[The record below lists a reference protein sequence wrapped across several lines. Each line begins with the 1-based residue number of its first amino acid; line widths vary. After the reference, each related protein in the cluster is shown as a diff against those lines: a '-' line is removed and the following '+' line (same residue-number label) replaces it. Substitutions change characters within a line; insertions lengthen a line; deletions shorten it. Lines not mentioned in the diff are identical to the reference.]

1 MAKLQLMFIFQSPK
15 PSTLNL
21 VNIHFP
27 QNKSSITASCNRT
40 RSNYCLKSLF
50 QLPLD
55 HPDLEHITN
64 ATNCS
69 KSFHWHHTLT
79 QLKFHYLPSNLYFNM
94 IQNTQEIKRTLLT
107 RRNRTKYANFEEDS
121 LSSYVQHK
129 NRKTNNS
136 TLLVSVR
143 CLEAGE
149 RKRAWDSSLKIC
161 MFCPVSSD

>member
-1 MAKLQLMFIFQSPK
+1 MPATMAKLQLMFIFQSPK

-94 IQNTQEIKRTLLT
+94 IQNTQEIKRTLF
-107 RRNRTKYANFEEDS
+107 NWTKQDKTCKFSRKS
-121 LSSYVQHK
+121 LMPFFFHQPP
-129 NRKTNNS
+129 N
-136 TLLVSVR
+136 
-143 CLEAGE
+143 
-149 RKRAWDSSLKIC
+149 I
-161 MFCPVSSD
+161 